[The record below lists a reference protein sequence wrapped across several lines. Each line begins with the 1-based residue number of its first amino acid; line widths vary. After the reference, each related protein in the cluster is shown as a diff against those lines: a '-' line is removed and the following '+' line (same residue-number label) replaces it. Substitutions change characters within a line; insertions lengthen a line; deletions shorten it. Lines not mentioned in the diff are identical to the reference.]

1 MSMFYV
7 PDADDSSFEY
17 KLPDDVSGAFND
29 ASTIGYEVA
38 SVIAGALARI
48 EAAADSL
55 PVEDLPMMQAA
66 VLMHDAYIKAHKL
79 ACALGDC
86 GFSHAKRKVAT

>member
-7 PDADDSSFEY
+7 PDADNSSFEY

-29 ASTIGYEVA
+29 ASTIGFEVA
-38 SVIAGALARI
+38 SVMAGALSRI
-48 EAAADSL
+48 EADADSL

-66 VLMHDAYIKAHKL
+66 TLMQDAYVKAYKL

-86 GFSHAKRKVAT
+86 GFRHAKRKVAT